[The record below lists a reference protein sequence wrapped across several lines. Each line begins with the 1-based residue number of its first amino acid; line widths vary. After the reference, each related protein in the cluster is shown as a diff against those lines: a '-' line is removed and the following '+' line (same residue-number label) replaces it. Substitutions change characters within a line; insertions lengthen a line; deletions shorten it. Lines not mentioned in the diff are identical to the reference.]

1 MPEKQF
7 DVSRVYA
14 LGLQRRDV
22 CELGGVG
29 KAVVQAHHHP
39 AMQEADAALVRDAA
53 AALLRSIVKP
63 LFAFLRLPAKDRRL
77 RAGVQASVEDAC
89 TIKNLAVCAFESLGR
104 G

>member
-1 MPEKQF
+1 M
-7 DVSRVYA
+7 
-14 LGLQRRDV
+14 

-39 AMQEADAALVRDAA
+39 AMQEAGALVRDAA

-63 LFAFLRLPAKDRRL
+63 LFAFLWLPAKDRRL
-77 RAGVQASVEDAC
+77 RAGVQASVKDVAC